1 MMRTERKGNGR
12 CGASSPR
19 PSVILSGQELD
30 VARRLRSATVG
41 DALKHLPYS
50 NKQDDFPCP
59 ARSPANLRNTR
70 MPGRPSRRSPAFL
83 PWKGESHSADRPHFM
98 NLRDVLRRVAGS
110 AAFGFRHG
118 RRAEQNASH
127 VEDMTFCRVVPN
139 GLPFGVALFRVT
151 TVAGGGTVKLSTG

>member
-1 MMRTERKGNGR
+1 
-12 CGASSPR
+12 
-19 PSVILSGQELD
+19 
-30 VARRLRSATVG
+30 
-41 DALKHLPYS
+41 
-50 NKQDDFPCP
+50 
-59 ARSPANLRNTR
+59 

-118 RRAEQNASH
+118 RGAEQNASH
-127 VEDMTFCRVVPN
+127 VEDMTFGRVVPN

-151 TVAGGGTVKLSTG
+151 TVAGGGTVKLSTGYLDAENDADSSIDIRRYTVSAGYEYPLSKRTYCYAIVGYQKDTYGRRDVDDADSIGVASGLVVQF